1 MAYFRSHL
9 EEIPDAAGCYVFKR
23 GGQPIYIGK
32 AKSLRKRLE
41 QHMTGGV
48 RGDPK
53 TRAMVNQADA
63 VEVTLTSNETE
74 ALLLEMTL
82 IGRHQP
88 RYNVSLHSFP
98 YIKITDERFPRI
110 FVTRES
116 HDERTGRYRGPFT
129 DASAVRRT
137 VELTNRAFRLRTCK
151 YNLDKK
157 PCARPCLDYETG
169 ICRGPCAGVMT
180 PEDYRAAVA
189 EAEAFVLGKRAGVV
203 RELKKRMT
211 AASSGQAYEEA
222 AYWRDVLRG
231 LERATADQTVVV
243 KRNVNADVFAAE
255 RRGATL
261 YAIVLRVRE
270 GRLIDRITLRTP
282 APAGDELE
290 EVVLGQYGSG
300 ADVPPSVVLS
310 YAVATAEALAS
321 SLAEIR
327 GGPVT
332 VNVPRRGERARLV
345 TVARRNLEY
354 FIAATEISRARR
366 GELGAAFAEIGR
378 ALALPAPPRRFEMV
392 DVSNFGGG
400 EIVGSLVVFRDGVPD
415 KSEYRRYRVRGLK
428 KADDLAAITE
438 VLERRFARV
447 KKGEAAAPDLMVVD
461 GGGNQLAAAREALT
475 RAGCP
480 GTPVAAL
487 AKDPDR
493 LYTPGRATPIALGE
507 GAMLFLARLRDEAHR
522 FAVRYSRRLKR
533 GTVSRSALDAVRGIG
548 PARKKALL
556 KHFGSTEGVAAA
568 TLAELAAV
576 PKMTRAAAAAVFDAL
591 HSAGGDN
598 VAK

>member
-1 MAYFRSHL
+1 
-9 EEIPDAAGCYVFKR
+9 
-23 GGQPIYIGK
+23 
-32 AKSLRKRLE
+32 
-41 QHMTGGV
+41 MTGGV

-53 TRAMVNQADA
+53 TRAMVDQADA

-110 FVTRES
+110 FVTRER

-151 YNLDKK
+151 YVLDKT
-157 PCARPCLDYETG
+157 PYPRPCLDYETG
-169 ICRGPCAGVMT
+169 ICRGPCAGVTT

-189 EAEAFVLGKRAGVV
+189 EGEAFILGKRAGVV

-211 AASSGQAYEEA
+211 AASARRAYEEA

-243 KRNVNADVFAAE
+243 KRSVNADVFAVQ
-255 RRGATL
+255 RQGAAL
-261 YAIVLRVRE
+261 YAVVLRVRE
-270 GRLIDRITLRTP
+270 GRLVDRMTLRTA

-300 ADVPPSVVLS
+300 AEVPPSVVLPR
-310 YAVATAEALAS
+310 AVAAPDALAA
-321 SLAEIR
+321 SLAELR

-332 VNVPRRGERARLV
+332 VIVPRRGEKARLV

-354 FIAATEISRARR
+354 YIAATEISRARR

-378 ALALPAPPRRFEMV
+378 ALALPGVPRRFEMV

-400 EIVGSLVVFRDGVPD
+400 EIVGSLVVFRDGVAD
-415 KSEYRRYRVRGLK
+415 KNDYRRYRLRRSK
-428 KADDLAAITE
+428 KADDLAGITE
-438 VLERRFARV
+438 VVERLFARV
-447 KKGEAAAPDLMVVD
+447 KRGEAPAPDLLVVD
-461 GGGNQLAAAREALT
+461 GGVNQLAAAGEALN
-475 RAGCP
+475 RVGHAA
-480 GTPVAAL
+480 TPVAAF

-493 LYTPGRATPIALGE
+493 LYTPGQATPLALGE
-507 GAMLFLARLRDEAHR
+507 GPMLFLARLRDEAHR

-548 PARKKALL
+548 PTRKKALL
-556 KHFGSTEGVAAA
+556 KHFGSVEGVAAA
-568 TLAELAAV
+568 TLAELGAA
-576 PKMTRAAAAAVFDAL
+576 PKMTRTAAAAVYDAL
-591 HSAGGDN
+591 HGVGGDS
-598 VAK
+598 VAE